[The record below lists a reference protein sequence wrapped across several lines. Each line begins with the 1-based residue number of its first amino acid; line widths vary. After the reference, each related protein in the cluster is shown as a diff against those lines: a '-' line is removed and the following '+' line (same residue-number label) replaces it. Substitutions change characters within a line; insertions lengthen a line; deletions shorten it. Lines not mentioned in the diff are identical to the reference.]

1 MEPDKEMEGR
11 RVIEAHL
18 TRSIIFAKDMVK
30 MTRFYRDVLGLVPQ
44 PGEEPPEEW
53 LAFDAGPTQLAL
65 HAIPPGAAA
74 QVQIASPPAAR
85 WSAPTKLVFLVED
98 LEQARDALVS
108 HGVQL
113 VDNPYQNPPGKF
125 VRCDF
130 LDPEGNIF
138 QLTVI
143 EKR

>member
-53 LAFDAGPTQLAL
+53 LPSTRDRLSLLFTSFPKERPRKFRSRALRPHAG
-65 HAIPPGAAA
+65 
-74 QVQIASPPAAR
+74 AR
-85 WSAPTKLVFLVED
+85 PRS
-98 LEQARDALVS
+98 
-108 HGVQL
+108 
-113 VDNPYQNPPGKF
+113 
-125 VRCDF
+125 
-130 LDPEGNIF
+130 
-138 QLTVI
+138 
-143 EKR
+143 